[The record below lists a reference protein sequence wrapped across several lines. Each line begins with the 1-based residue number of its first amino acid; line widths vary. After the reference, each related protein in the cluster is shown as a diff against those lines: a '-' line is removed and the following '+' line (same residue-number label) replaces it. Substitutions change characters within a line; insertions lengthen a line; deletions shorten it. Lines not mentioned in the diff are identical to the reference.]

1 MEEMGQ
7 QQGDKVKKKRGT
19 IANLTHAGK
28 GRPLGVP
35 NKATTNFRQTVTQ
48 LLADNS
54 TNVGVWLERVSKN
67 DPAKALDL
75 LAKLA
80 EYAAPKLSKVEV
92 SAEVEVTHGYAFKI
106 ERANRERVINGSGG
120 LVSSE
125 TEDHLKVGHNQGENV
140 INLVNQDNTKTQV
153 TDL

>member
-1 MEEMGQ
+1 MNEHPEEQ
-7 QQGDKVKKKRGT
+7 KEKKKRGT
-19 IANLTHAGK
+19 IANLTQAGK
-28 GRPLGVP
+28 GRMPGIP

-92 SAEVEVTHGYAFKI
+92 SAEVEVTHGYAFRI
-106 ERANRERVINGSGG
+106 ERPNRERVINGSDG

-125 TEDHLKVGHNQGENV
+125 AEDRIEIGHNQAENV
-140 INLVNQDNTKTQV
+140 INLVNQDNVKTQV
-153 TDL
+153 TDI

>member
-1 MEEMGQ
+1 MNEQSEEH
-7 QQGDKVKKKRGT
+7 KEKKKRGT
-19 IANLTHAGK
+19 IANLTQAGK
-28 GRPLGVP
+28 GRPPGVP
-35 NKATTNFRQTVTQ
+35 NKATANFRQTVTQ

-54 TNVGVWLERVSKN
+54 ENVGVWLERVSKN

-106 ERANRERVINGSGG
+106 ERPDREKVINSSAS
-120 LVSSE
+120 LVSLDSDNGIE
-125 TEDHLKVGHNQGENV
+125 IGHNQ
-140 INLVNQDNTKTQV
+140 
-153 TDL
+153 